1 MRGLITLALLALV
14 CGCLEEAA
22 NTTTTATIRATAV
35 TIEDDFVYSA
45 PTTSAPTTTTA
56 ACVPT
61 TSSIRPD
68 DGGQAT
74 TTTLNPLIRTFK
86 DNGGAVCRVDGLP
99 VIRMFGKSDCEHCA
113 WGGPI
118 FDKVAGEY
126 AGSCAVVAHHWVFGL
141 DDDALTAEDE
151 GSIPESE
158 TDVFYGSN
166 QTTVPYYSFGCR
178 FTRTGNG
185 YYVRNRPDL
194 EEEEFRAVIEQLKT
208 TQN

>member
-1 MRGLITLALLALV
+1 MRELTALLLLALV
-14 CGCLEEAA
+14 CGCVEDAGNA
-22 NTTTTATIRATAV
+22 TTTSTAHATTTTV
-35 TIEDDFVYSA
+35 EDDFVYSA
-45 PTTSAPTTTTA
+45 PTTSTSTTTTVTCGPMTPSTMTDA
-56 ACVPT
+56 
-61 TSSIRPD
+61 
-68 DGGQAT
+68 GGQAT

-86 DNGGAVCRVDGLP
+86 DNGGAVCRVDGRP

-113 WGGPI
+113 WGGPV

-126 AGSCAVVAHHWVFGL
+126 ASSCAVVAHHWIFGL

-158 TDVFYGSN
+158 ADIFYGSN

-194 EEEEFRAVIEQLKT
+194 EEEEFRAVIEQLQT
-208 TQN
+208 TQD